1 MEGNISIASFKKKK
15 KKKKIVQSIMSMYQ
29 SKKAWTQM
37 NKHM

>member
-1 MEGNISIASFKKKK
+1 MEGNASIASLKKEE
-15 KKKKIVQSIMSMYQ
+15 VQSIMSMYQ